1 MIFLVNPH
9 VQPSPLTRLHVSPPP
24 PSPLTAADTTAVQ
37 ENDTF
42 DLTGKGRHP
51 DIKRY
56 ESIVCFSHGLK
67 YGSEAPAEALGR

>member
-9 VQPSPLTRLHVSPPP
+9 VQPSPLTRLHVSPSP

-37 ENDTF
+37 VNDTF
-42 DLTGKGRHP
+42 DLTGEGRHP

-56 ESIVCFSHGLK
+56 ET
-67 YGSEAPAEALGR
+67 